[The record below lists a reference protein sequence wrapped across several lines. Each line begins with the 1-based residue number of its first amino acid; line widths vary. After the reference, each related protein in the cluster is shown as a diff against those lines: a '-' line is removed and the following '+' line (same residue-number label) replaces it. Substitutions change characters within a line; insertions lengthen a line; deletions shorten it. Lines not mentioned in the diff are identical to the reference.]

1 VSSSIAVPATS
12 SKPLPNWRARISV
25 AVGLLAAVSIPL
37 GIALAEELE
46 SVELADAIPAIPL
59 AAVAGV
65 AAFVMGTRARR
76 RSEFTLGRIGGSRA
90 GSVGRWLGA
99 LGVYLAVTAALAIG
113 FYGLLTL
120 FD

>member
-1 VSSSIAVPATS
+1 
-12 SKPLPNWRARISV
+12 L
-25 AVGLLAAVSIPL
+25 GLFAAAAIPL
-37 GIALAEELE
+37 GIVLAEELD
-46 SVELADAIPAIPL
+46 SVELGDAIPAIPL
-59 AAVAGV
+59 AAVAGA

-76 RSEFTLGRIGGSRA
+76 RSEFTLGRVGGSRT
-90 GSVGRWLGA
+90 GSIGRWLGG